1 MEVLVWIIR
10 LCVYF
15 FIYLFIF
22 FLDCRMKFYFDY
34 VHDVM
39 CIHRMYL
46 LAGLA
51 VCEFNKVC

>member
-1 MEVLVWIIR
+1 
-10 LCVYF
+10 
-15 FIYLFIF
+15 
-22 FLDCRMKFYFDY
+22 MKFYFDY

-39 CIHRMYL
+39 CIDRMYL